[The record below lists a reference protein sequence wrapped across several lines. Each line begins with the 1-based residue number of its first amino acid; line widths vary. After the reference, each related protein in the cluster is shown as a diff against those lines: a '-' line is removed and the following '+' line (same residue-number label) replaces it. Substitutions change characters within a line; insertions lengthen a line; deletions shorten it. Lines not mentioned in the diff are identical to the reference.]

1 VADKCLA
8 FEAGLPEFLVVI
20 LAPLANLLA
29 EPLVDELAHVGR
41 KPSAE
46 EPILE
51 PIFVVN
57 FGE

>member
-29 EPLVDELAHVGR
+29 ELDELAHVGR
-41 KPSAE
+41 KPSAA